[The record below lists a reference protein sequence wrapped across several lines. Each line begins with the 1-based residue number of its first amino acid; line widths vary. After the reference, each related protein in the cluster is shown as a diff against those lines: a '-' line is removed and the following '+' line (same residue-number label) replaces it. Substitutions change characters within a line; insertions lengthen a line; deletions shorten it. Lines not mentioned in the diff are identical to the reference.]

1 MKPQLKKSDHF
12 TSSERSTQRDVAI
25 KAGVS
30 QATVSMALS
39 DHSLVAIET
48 RQRIKRIA
56 EEIGYQPD
64 PYLVGLA
71 AYRKRRSVPS
81 FQATLAWMSNWH
93 EARTSQW
100 GGVNGSYF
108 QGASARAKE
117 LGYQLEEHA
126 LKTEGMTS
134 ARMEQILQARN
145 IQGILLP
152 PQSRPG
158 SQLDFCFDRFSVVTF
173 GYTLAAPQLHT
184 VTLHHYRSIEILFR
198 KLLNLGYKRPG
209 LALRRREDI
218 RTDRIW
224 SAAFWSE
231 QRLLPASRRV
241 PLLLEETLDAAR
253 FLKWFQR
260 YKPDVVIGGR
270 PDILQWM
277 TEAGISVPEE
287 AGFATLSAS
296 EDNSPLSG
304 IWQNLQITGA
314 KALDLLIDMIH
325 RGERGIPKVRS
336 NLLIDATWVDGRT
349 VRPQS

>member
-1 MKPQLKKSDHF
+1 MNAD
-12 TSSERSTQRDVAI
+12 RSTQRDVAR

-39 DHSLVAIET
+39 DNAFVALET
-48 RQRIKRIA
+48 RERIKQIA

-71 AYRKRRSVPS
+71 AYRKRRSVPA
-81 FQATLAWMSNWH
+81 FQATLAWLSNWH

-100 GGVNGSYF
+100 GGVSGAYF
-108 QGASARAKE
+108 QGASARARV
-117 LGYQLEEHA
+117 LGYKLEEHA
-126 LKTEGMTS
+126 LKTEGMTP
-134 ARMEQILQARN
+134 ARMEQILLARN

-158 SQLDFCFDRFSVVTF
+158 SQLDFCFGRFSVVTF

-184 VTLHHYRSIEILFR
+184 VTLHHYRSVEILFR
-198 KLLNLGYKRPG
+198 KLLNLGYQRPG
-209 LALRRREDI
+209 LAMRHREDI

-231 QRLLPASRRV
+231 QRLLPANRRV
-241 PLLLEETLDAAR
+241 PLLLKETLDPER
-253 FLKWFQR
+253 FLTWFKR

-270 PDILQWM
+270 SDVLQWM
-277 TEAGISVPEE
+277 IDAGVSVPEE
-287 AGFATLSAS
+287 AGFATLNAS
-296 EDNSPLSG
+296 EHDARLSG
-304 IWQNLQITGA
+304 IWQNLQMTGA

-325 RGERGIPKVRS
+325 RGERGIPEVRS
-336 NLLIDATWVDGRT
+336 NLLIDATWVDGST
-349 VRPQS
+349 VRSQS